1 MTTSDSLVLR
11 FHLARTKAGETRNDP
26 GTRLGRGSRQIMA
39 FAVSSWHWRSQAH
52 LVILP
57 AQHRIGAA
65 QGGRPQ

>member
-39 FAVSSWHWRSQAH
+39 FAVSSWH
-52 LVILP
+52 
-57 AQHRIGAA
+57 
-65 QGGRPQ
+65 